1 LRDFLADKPEYN
13 EQNIESAIRDC
24 GNRACEA
31 FHTLAKANL
40 TDILVLVSGANRQLL
55 RAQIS
60 RMGTTVE
67 HLEDKQCVSGITDSF
82 VNFFPNHFCATGDMY
97 VEQLAK
103 IAAYC
108 VRMAH
113 EENSKYVDGLD
124 IAIYRDSEKCFKFA
138 DRDFYWQEALKFDD
152 ALLQF
157 LRSSG

>member
-1 LRDFLADKPEYN
+1 
-13 EQNIESAIRDC
+13 
-24 GNRACEA
+24 
-31 FHTLAKANL
+31 
-40 TDILVLVSGANRQLL
+40 
-55 RAQIS
+55 
-60 RMGTTVE
+60 
-67 HLEDKQCVSGITDSF
+67 
-82 VNFFPNHFCATGDMY
+82 MY